1 MIPDFEIKVSINES
15 LPLEGII
22 VRRIKDKNEAW
33 FQAEEITQ
41 EVLKHNIQSMPNMA
55 TIQMSPNDASN
66 NGKDWKFVINYNVKR
81 PADGNDVQIGAGK
94 FVHYFAPDYL
104 PTIKK
109 HIIFVIDV
117 SGSMSGRKL
126 EQTKDAMTTMLN
138 KMSEN
143 KMDNFNIILFESKVK
158 VWKLDGETDFSY
170 R

>member
-1 MIPDFEIKVSINES
+1 
-15 LPLEGII
+15 
-22 VRRIKDKNEAW
+22 
-33 FQAEEITQ
+33 
-41 EVLKHNIQSMPNMA
+41 MA

-126 EQTKDAMTTMLN
+126 EQTKDAMTTMLS

-143 KMDNFNIILFESKVK
+143 KMDNFNIILFEWKVK
-158 VWKLDGETDFSY
+158 VWKLDREKDLSY
-170 R
+170 RYFLFKILPLDGTCIKISWNCVSSNSNDDLKLKITY

>member
-1 MIPDFEIKVSINES
+1 MISIISIFNIS
-15 LPLEGII
+15 GIALANKSIQI
-22 VRRIKDKNEAW
+22 VKLVFRHLWTKFSKNNYSAN
-33 FQAEEITQ
+33 A
-41 EVLKHNIQSMPNMA
+41 
-55 TIQMSPNDASN
+55 ASN
-66 NGKDWKFVINYNVKR
+66 NGRDWKCVLSYNLKR

-158 VWKLDGETDFSY
+158 VWKLDGETDLSY

>member
-1 MIPDFEIKVSINES
+1 MIPDFEIKVNINES
-15 LPLEGII
+15 LPLEEVV

-33 FQAEEITQ
+33 FQAEDITQ
-41 EVLKHNIQSMPNMA
+41 EVLRHNNHYMPNVAM
-55 TIQMSPNDASN
+55 IQMSPNDASN

-81 PADGNDVQIGAGK
+81 PMDGNDVQIGAGK

-104 PTIKK
+104 PTMKK
-109 HIIFVIDV
+109 HIIFVIDI

-143 KMDNFNIILFESKVK
+143 NMDNFNIILFESIVK
-158 VWKLDGETDFSY
+158 LWKLDGETNLSY